1 MIRRLL
7 FGRTRGWG
15 RVRAMPGNSA
25 GGLVMLRAVVLALL
39 PVLVLALLVGGLFCQ
54 MWARGDQTWLPLALF
69 RSAMPG
75 WLIFSGDG
83 EDAETFSRDYA
94 GPHIFLPLI
103 GLGHIAFQE
112 IIFREMWPASMARLK
127 PEPAGE
133 LGVPD
138 SVENDGTD
146 IVLPDTGEP
155 AVKKEDVR
163 VAIYHTHTGETY
175 RPDDGVERVSGQPG
189 GVVAVGAALARRLHE
204 EHGIGVV
211 HVARIN
217 DAVYSR
223 SYLES
228 EKVVR
233 SLLQNYPRLDVLVDL
248 HRDAA
253 GDAAASTVG
262 IGGRKAARLLLV
274 AGSDARA
281 PFPGWRQNYQLALE
295 LAALA
300 GKKYPGLL
308 KGVQVKEGRYNQ
320 FLHPGAIL
328 LEVGST
334 ANSRAEAIYAGELFA
349 DILADYLQNNAR
361 KRQ

>member
-1 MIRRLL
+1 MRI
-7 FGRTRGWG
+7 
-15 RVRAMPGNSA
+15 
-25 GGLVMLRAVVLALL
+25 LRSVVLASL
-39 PVLVLALLVGGLFCQ
+39 PVLALALLVSGLVYQLWAGGEKP
-54 MWARGDQTWLPLALF
+54 GLPLALF
-69 RSAMPG
+69 RSVMPG
-75 WLIFSGDG
+75 WLISSGEG
-83 EDAETFSRDYA
+83 EDEDIFSRDYA

-103 GLGHIAFQE
+103 GRGDFSIQE
-112 IIFREMWPASMARLK
+112 IIISELWPVSTGRLK
-127 PEPAGE
+127 PEPAGVIAE
-133 LGVPD
+133 PD
-138 SVENDGTD
+138 SGQNTGTD
-146 IVLPDTGEP
+146 IVLPDTGAL

-175 RPDDGVERVSGQPG
+175 RPDDGVERLNGQPG

-204 EHGIGVV
+204 EYGIGVV

-233 SLLQNYPRLDVLVDL
+233 SLLQNYPHLGVLVDV

-253 GDAAASTVG
+253 GAAAASTVG
-262 IGGRKAARLLLV
+262 IEGRKAARLLLV
-274 AGSDARA
+274 TGSDARA

-295 LAALA
+295 LVALA

-328 LEVGST
+328 LEVGNSG
-334 ANSRAEAIYAGELFA
+334 NSRAEAIYAGELFA
-349 DILADYLQNNAR
+349 DILADYLQNNS
-361 KRQ
+361 KNRQ